1 MNNLWINSRA
11 IHWIFTNLF
20 KNIAPMRRLLQSV
33 KTGEY
38 FREGQWTPDPAQAQD
53 FSDSGKVIETCLRH
67 HLTDVELVLQ
77 LDSEAVGVF
86 DTHVRLFD
94 YACAEW

>member
-1 MNNLWINSRA
+1 M
-11 IHWIFTNLF
+11 
-20 KNIAPMRRLLQSV
+20 APMRRLLQSV

-38 FREGQWTPDPAQAQD
+38 FREGQWTPDPAQAQN

-77 LDSEAVGVF
+77 PNAETVGVAA
-86 DTHVRLFD
+86 THVRLFD
-94 YACAEW
+94 YARAEW

>member
-1 MNNLWINSRA
+1 
-11 IHWIFTNLF
+11 
-20 KNIAPMRRLLQSV
+20 MRRLLQSV

-38 FREGQWTPDPAQAQD
+38 FCDGQWTPDPARAQH
-53 FSDSGKVIETCLRH
+53 FSDSGEVIETCLRH

-77 LDSEAVGVF
+77 LNTEAVGGS

-94 YACAEW
+94 YACAER

>member
-1 MNNLWINSRA
+1 
-11 IHWIFTNLF
+11 
-20 KNIAPMRRLLQSV
+20 MRRLLQSV

-53 FSDSGKVIETCLRH
+53 FPDSGKVIEVCLRH
-67 HLTDVELVLQ
+67 HFTDVELVLQ
-77 LDSEAVGVF
+77 PSAETVGVS

-94 YACAEW
+94 YECAEW